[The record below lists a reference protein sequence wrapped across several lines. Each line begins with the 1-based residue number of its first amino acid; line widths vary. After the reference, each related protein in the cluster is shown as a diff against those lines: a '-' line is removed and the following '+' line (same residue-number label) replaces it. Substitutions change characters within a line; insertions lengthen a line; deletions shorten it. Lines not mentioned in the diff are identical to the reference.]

1 MALQYGGHDDFHS
14 EVPFGGHY
22 IPFETD
28 LMFWEKSNYLI

>member
-28 LMFWEKSNYLI
+28 LFWEKSNYLI